1 MFIGFYDF
9 VFIKMKINV
18 WLEWNIFFDL
28 LLIRLFVYYWDL
40 KNIFMKCVKIFKELI
55 IIFGICM
62 YLKLN
67 IVYLIMKE
75 KYCVKRGRVLFFLK
89 IFKIFGNNF

>member
-1 MFIGFYDF
+1 
-9 VFIKMKINV
+9 
-18 WLEWNIFFDL
+18 
-28 LLIRLFVYYWDL
+28 
-40 KNIFMKCVKIFKELI
+40 MKCVKIFKELI
-55 IIFGICM
+55 IIFKICM